1 MLVELKEI
9 SKAYGKKGEKP
20 VLKELDLQVEQ
31 GELLAVMGKSGCGKS
46 TLLNILGGLTRP
58 TSGEYRYQD
67 KPLDTQ
73 NGRAMGQFRKENV
86 GFILQDFALLQER
99 TARQNVEL
107 ALKTRGAV
115 AKEYRA
121 LAMQYLA
128 KLGMEGKAESY
139 PEQMSGG
146 EKQRVAIARALISRP
161 KMILADEPTG
171 ALDEENT
178 AVIMRILKKITEE
191 GTTVILV
198 THDPAVAEVCD
209 RTVRISDGRIIE
221 NERNF

>member
-1 MLVELKEI
+1 MLVELKKI
-9 SKAYGKKGEKP
+9 SKAYEKKGEKP

-58 TSGEYRYQD
+58 TNGEYRYQD
-67 KPLDTQ
+67 KPLDVQ
-73 NGRAMGQFRKENV
+73 NVRKMGQFRKENV

-107 ALKTRGAV
+107 ALKTRGVA
-115 AKEYRA
+115 AKEYRT
-121 LAMQYLA
+121 LAMQYLG

-178 AVIMRILKKITEE
+178 AVIMRILKKIAEE
-191 GTTVILV
+191 GTTVILA
-198 THDPAVAEVCD
+198 THDTAVAEICD